1 MPSGPLAF
9 KQTDVARALRAAA
22 KIAGDWH
29 VRIERAT
36 GDLLI
41 LPGAGPDANA
51 VRAPD
56 PGADL
61 DADLDRELGEWQ
73 ERQWG

>member
-1 MPSGPLAF
+1 MPSAPLAF

-22 KIAGDWH
+22 KAVGDWH
-29 VRIERAT
+29 VRIDRAT

-41 LPGAGPDANA
+41 LPGAGPAANV
-51 VRAPD
+51 VRPAD
-56 PGADL
+56 PAADL

>member
-22 KIAGDWH
+22 KAVGEWH
-29 VRIERAT
+29 VRIDRAT

-41 LPGAGPDANA
+41 LPGAGPAANA
-51 VRAPD
+51 VRPPD
-56 PGADL
+56 PAADL
-61 DADLDRELGEWQ
+61 DAELDRELGEWQ

>member
-22 KIAGDWH
+22 KAVGEWH
-29 VRIERAT
+29 VRIDRAT

-41 LPGAGPDANA
+41 LPGPGPCSNA
-51 VRAPD
+51 VRPSSPA
-56 PGADL
+56 ADL
-61 DADLDRELGEWQ
+61 DAELDRELGEWQ
-73 ERQWG
+73 QRQWG

>member
-22 KIAGDWH
+22 KAVGEWH
-29 VRIERAT
+29 VRIDRAT

-41 LPGAGPDANA
+41 LPGAGPAANV
-51 VRAPD
+51 VRPTD
-56 PGADL
+56 PAADL